1 LDIIVSIFYEQ
12 IFELGGVNYAADC
25 GKKEAGL
32 GPSFL
37 IRLILFAE
45 T

>member
-1 LDIIVSIFYEQ
+1 LYQFFYEQ
-12 IFELGGVNYAADC
+12 IFEIGGVNYAADC
-25 GKKEAGL
+25 GKKEEAGL
-32 GPSFL
+32 GSSFL

>member
-1 LDIIVSIFYEQ
+1 MNFESIVLLGYNSINFFYEQ

-32 GPSFL
+32 GSSF
-37 IRLILFAE
+37 
-45 T
+45 